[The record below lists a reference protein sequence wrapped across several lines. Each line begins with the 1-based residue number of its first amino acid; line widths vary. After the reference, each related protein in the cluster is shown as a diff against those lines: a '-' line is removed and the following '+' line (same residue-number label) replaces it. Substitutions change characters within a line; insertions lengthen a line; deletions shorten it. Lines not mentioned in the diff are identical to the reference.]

1 MTSDAKYDDGI
12 SKGTL
17 DSQKERQAHIMDCMK
32 LWPKLLDLIDQ
43 LKPVLSS
50 NSCTIEK
57 GKRESGTTCVAL
69 Y

>member
-32 LWPKLLDLIDQ
+32 LWPKLLDLIDRH
-43 LKPVLSS
+43 KSVLSS
-50 NSCTIEK
+50 
-57 GKRESGTTCVAL
+57 
-69 Y
+69 